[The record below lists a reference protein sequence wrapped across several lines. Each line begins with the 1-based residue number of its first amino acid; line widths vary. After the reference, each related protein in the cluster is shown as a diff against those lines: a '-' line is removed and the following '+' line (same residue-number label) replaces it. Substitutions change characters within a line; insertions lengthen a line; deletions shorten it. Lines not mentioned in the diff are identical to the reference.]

1 MTFVRREL
9 STGIRPASFWTGF
22 YPYAPEVWPN
32 ARYTPDP
39 DCIFSLQGTHTAPG
53 EREIVDNSDSASPSF
68 HDGPS
73 AGNGVADVAGRGA
86 GLEPAFDPVLVGIGV
101 LDLEGHTTSTN
112 EVLRDSLGYSSEE
125 FAATAFRAFIHP
137 DDLAAHMDR
146 FARLAGGGSDRFAID
161 ERFVRRDGGTLWVAH
176 TVSLV
181 RDAEGNPHHAIS
193 VTQDA
198 IGHRQSQRDPGA
210 VEQRSQLQVE
220 RVPAIVYVAE
230 PGPHGRWLYVSPQIE
245 SILGFT
251 ARQWM
256 ADPGLWMQLL
266 HPHDQ
271 QSKRLA
277 GSALAEEA
285 DLLIQSNEDK
295 AYSDTYRLLHRNGST
310 VWVRD
315 DAMLLWDAAGHA
327 TWHGVMVDV
336 TREKLLEERLEH
348 QALHD
353 PLTGLPNRKLF
364 RDRVGQALRR
374 HPSRQIA
381 VLFIDLDNFKTV
393 NDSFGHA
400 CGDEVIAAAA
410 RRLQGCARD
419 GDTAARVGGDEFAL
433 LVEDVTPGQVTAL
446 ADRVIS
452 ALTRIPV
459 DFSRRTLTIGASV
472 GIAIAGAHET
482 TETLL
487 RDADLAMYEAKLQ
500 GRGRHV
506 LYKPTMRT
514 TAMNRFRLREALQ
527 TALADGLISLAYQ
540 PIVDLSTGAVPGLE
554 ALARWT
560 DSQLGNVSP
569 AEFIQVAEDTGLIHE
584 LGHWVTERACADLA
598 QWRSSRGVEVYVSV
612 NVSPLQLDNDG
623 FASWIMQSL
632 KGHDLPP
639 SALVLEVTEGVLL
652 VERGRQTLRELRA
665 HGVRVAIDDFGTGYS
680 SLSHLRQ
687 LPVDMVKIDQAF
699 LHPREDNTEDSE
711 FLPAIIRLAETLSL
725 VSICEGIETPDQL
738 LDVQASGCG
747 YGQGDFLA
755 MPGPASD
762 VPAAIELVGR
772 GPAGTGLEVG
782 VPYPGAVD
790 LADLSEFLGVT

>member
-1 MTFVRREL
+1 MD
-9 STGIRPASFWTGF
+9 S
-22 YPYAPEVWPN
+22 N
-32 ARYTPDP
+32 
-39 DCIFSLQGTHTAPG
+39 
-53 EREIVDNSDSASPSF
+53 DSAGPSF
-68 HDGPS
+68 QDGPA
-73 AGNGVADVAGRGA
+73 AGTGAADA
-86 GLEPAFDPVLVGIGV
+86 GLGGRDGRIEPAFDAAPVGIGV
-101 LDLEGHTTSTN
+101 LDLDGRTTSTN
-112 EVLRDSLGYSSEE
+112 EVLRDSLGYSCEE
-125 FAATAFRAFIHP
+125 FADNAVTTFIHP
-137 DDLAAHMDR
+137 DDLAAHLDR
-146 FARLAGGGSDRFAID
+146 FAELVGGASERFATD
-161 ERFVRRDGGTLWVAH
+161 ERFVRKDGGTLWVAH

-181 RDAEGNPHHAIS
+181 RDADGNPNHAIS
-193 VTQDA
+193 VTQDLTERRKVA
-198 IGHRQSQRDPGA
+198 RDTRSA
-210 VEQRSQLQVE
+210 EQRSLLQVE

-230 PGPHGRWLYVSPQIE
+230 PGPQGRWLYVSPQIE

-251 ARQWM
+251 TREWM
-256 ADPGLWMQLL
+256 ADPGLWVQLL
-266 HPHDQ
+266 HPHDR
-271 QSKRLA
+271 QSKDLA
-277 GSALAEEA
+277 GSALAEER
-285 DLLIQSNEDK
+285 DLLIQSAEDK
-295 AYSDTYRLLHRNGST
+295 AYSDTYRLRHRNGST

-315 DAMLLWDAAGHA
+315 DAILLWDAAGHA

-353 PLTGLPNRKLF
+353 ALTGLPNRKLF

-433 LVEDVTPGQVTAL
+433 LVEDVTPEQVTAL
-446 ADRVIS
+446 GDRVIS
-452 ALTRIPV
+452 ALSRIPV

-500 GRGRHV
+500 GRCRHV
-506 LYKPTMRT
+506 LYRPTMAA

-540 PIVDLSTGAVPGLE
+540 PIVDLGTGAVAGLE

-560 DSQLGNVSP
+560 DSQLGDVSP
-569 AEFIQVAEDTGLIHE
+569 ADFIQVAEDTGLIHE

-598 QWRSSRGVEVYVSV
+598 QWRSSRRVEVYVSV
-612 NVSPLQLDNDG
+612 NVSPLQLDNEE
-623 FASWIMQSL
+623 FASCIVRSL
-632 KGHDLPP
+632 KDHDLPP

-652 VERGRQTLRELRA
+652 VERGRQTLRELRS

-699 LHPREDNTEDSE
+699 LHPREDNTEDPE
-711 FLPAIIRLAETLSL
+711 FLPAVIRLAETLSL

-747 YGQGDFLA
+747 FGQGDFLA

-762 VPAAIELVGR
+762 VPAAIELVSR
-772 GPAGTGLEVG
+772 GPAGTGFEV
-782 VPYPGAVD
+782 VVMHPGAVD
-790 LADLSEFLGVT
+790 LADLGEFLG